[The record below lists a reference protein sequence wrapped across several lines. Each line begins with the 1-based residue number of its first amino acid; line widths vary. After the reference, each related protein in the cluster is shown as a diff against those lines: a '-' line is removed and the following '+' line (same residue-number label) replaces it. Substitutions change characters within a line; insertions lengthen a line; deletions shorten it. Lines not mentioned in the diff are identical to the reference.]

1 MANPW
6 SQPTEVY
13 LGYDEKNLYAFVCHD
28 DPAKIRAHETRRDSR
43 WRRRREIML
52 DTFHDRRRAYVF
64 QVVNPKGARD
74 AIWTEATYEEQGG
87 NFDASHSTRS
97 GTRAGRS
104 RQGYVVLDR
113 IPFRSLRP
121 IRAGPDL
128 GSGTFARNNARE
140 RESLLA
146 AYFDQ

>member
-1 MANPW
+1 
-6 SQPTEVY
+6 
-13 LGYDEKNLYAFVCHD
+13 
-28 DPAKIRAHETRRDSR
+28 
-43 WRRRREIML
+43 ML
-52 DTFHDRRRAYVF
+52 DTFHDRRRAYVS
-64 QVVNPKGARD
+64 QVNPKGVQWD

-87 NFDASHSTRS
+87 NFDVSFGHALVLAREIA
-97 GTRAGRS
+97 AGLCS
-104 RQGYVVLDR
+104 LDR
-113 IPFRSLRP
+113 NSVPQSALP